1 MYWCAD
7 EFATPGQLVLAG
19 DLECHLP
26 NRSLHDCVDSFA
38 PAHLK
43 LVRDRSSLA
52 ATLAA
57 LPPMSL
63 FPPLGFA
70 HLCRSIPLAPLIR
83 SLQIIQAFGLP
94 TALVRN
100 WSSLFLN
107 RTLNVVSEAEV
118 VA

>member
-57 LPPMSL
+57 LPSMSL
-63 FPPLGFA
+63 FPKAPFGLSASAFAKPSQLRRANA
-70 HLCRSIPLAPLIR
+70 HLCCSIDSHVPDAHR
-83 SLQIIQAFGLP
+83 FRG
-94 TALVRN
+94 
-100 WSSLFLN
+100 
-107 RTLNVVSEAEV
+107 
-118 VA
+118 